1 MSSCFD
7 GDAGEGRCYKLAL
20 CTIDLKNINLLYIN
34 SSSQLSCPG
43 NVPIP
48 PVLRHAIHGAQDTSA
63 VRARRRPLRG
73 LEKMPTQ
80 RLNKRKSTRFHGCFF
95 FFLTGNYLSSQA
107 ASSQVL
113 SAYVGLTAVFEMGTG
128 GTPQLSSPDY
138 LTEFAFACS
147 LKTPHRKKIRFI
159 EK

>member
-1 MSSCFD
+1 MAAKELSELLLSRGCR
-7 GDAGEGRCYKLAL
+7 GRTLEAISFSPLRCL
-20 CTIDLKNINLLYIN
+20 DNI
-34 SSSQLSCPG
+34 
-43 NVPIP
+43 PIP
-48 PVLRHAIHGAQDTSA
+48 PVLRFAIHGAQDTKCIQHC
-63 VRARRRPLRG
+63 RRPLRG

-80 RLNKRKSTRFHGCFF
+80 RLNKKKSTRFHGCFSF
-95 FFLTGNYLSSQA
+95 CLTGNYLFSQA

-113 SAYVGLTAVFEMGTG
+113 SAYVGLTAVFGMGTG

-147 LKTPHRKKIRFI
+147 LKTPHRKKIRLF

>member
-1 MSSCFD
+1 MYY
-7 GDAGEGRCYKLAL
+7 R
-20 CTIDLKNINLLYIN
+20 LKNINLSYIN

-43 NVPIP
+43 NIPIP
-48 PVLRHAIHGAQDTSA
+48 PVLRFAIHGAQDTKCI
-63 VRARRRPLRG
+63 RHCRRPLRG
-73 LEKMPTQ
+73 LRK
-80 RLNKRKSTRFHGCFF
+80 LGVVAGKRKSSICFRRYC

-128 GTPQLSSPDY
+128 GTPQLSSPDC

-147 LKTPHRKKIRFI
+147 LKTPHRKKIRLF